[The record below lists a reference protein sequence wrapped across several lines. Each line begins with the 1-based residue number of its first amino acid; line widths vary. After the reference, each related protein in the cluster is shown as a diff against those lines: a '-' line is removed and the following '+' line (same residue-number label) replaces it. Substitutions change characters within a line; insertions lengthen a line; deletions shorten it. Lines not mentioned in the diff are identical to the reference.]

1 MLSNTLHSGHYA
13 NPGWVLK
20 YLNGAAPQEV
30 YDDDNYVIYYH
41 SA

>member
-1 MLSNTLHSGHYA
+1 MAAGGPDIDA
-13 NPGWVLK
+13 NPGWILK
-20 YLNGAAPQEV
+20 YLNGVAPQEV